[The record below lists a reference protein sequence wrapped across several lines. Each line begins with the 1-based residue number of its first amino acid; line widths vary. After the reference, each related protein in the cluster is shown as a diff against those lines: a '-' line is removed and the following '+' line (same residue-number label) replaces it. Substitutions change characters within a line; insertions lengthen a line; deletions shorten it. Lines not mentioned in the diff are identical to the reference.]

1 MLNNDEKSGCCFSVA
16 IISGYVLIVA
26 GNVYSGVMMFMQT
39 KDDVMDGGD
48 GVFMFFFM
56 WLFDMM
62 STVLIIVAIFKL
74 SKLIS

>member
-1 MLNNDEKSGCCFSVA
+1 MA

>member
-1 MLNNDEKSGCCFSVA
+1 MA

-48 GVFMFFFM
+48 RVFMFFFM